1 MKKWY
6 FKDKL
11 FNMSNRFRTVLE
23 DGDLWDDD
31 ETIVCA
37 GSASDIRKVVRA
49 LEKAD
54 YYNLYAEIPRFKE
67 PYNYVIEFP
76 RTPAVG
82 NRCYKVRKAFR
93 HGDYI

>member
-1 MKKWY
+1 MKIY
-6 FKDKL
+6 FKGKL
-11 FNMSNRFRTVLE
+11 FNMSKRFRMFIE

-67 PYNYVIEFP
+67 PYNYVVEFP
-76 RTPAVG
+76 RFWSVG
-82 NRCYKVRKAFR
+82 NCCYKVRKAK
-93 HGDYI
+93 HSDYI